1 MKYIYILIVSL
12 ILCSCT
18 QQKIEETTLSSTTS
32 TPIQIEEPVNT
43 TTITTTTTPKVTE
56 KPITEIEQEITS
68 FIDIPINRFRDNSYL
83 ETDLFKPFIIDGRF
97 QSVGEDKT
105 LYVWT
110 SYCTEGYS
118 YNLHFLPGGRV
129 GCTLLN
135 EKATDEMIDVTP
147 FLNASEYGT
156 YEYRYYY
163 DPLEYST
170 IDESQFN
177 KVINAFEGYI
187 QFPDYFMYYN
197 ENDIFSINTFT
208 IRIVN
213 EENEYVSFIIDCV
226 FENAFTVEVVSS
238 NKKLGTIS
246 KLYVEKENARSFLES
261 LANELK

>member
-1 MKYIYILIVSL
+1 MKYIYILLVSL
-12 ILCSCT
+12 ILCSCR
-18 QQKIEETTLSSTTS
+18 QQKIGVNTQPSTTS
-32 TPIQIEEPVNT
+32 TLIQIGEPVST
-43 TTITTTTTPKVTE
+43 STTTTAPNVSE

-68 FIDIPINRFRDNSYL
+68 IMGIPINRFHDNSYL
-83 ETDLFKPFIIDGRF
+83 ETDLFKPFIIDDRF

-105 LYVWT
+105 LYVWS

-163 DPLEYST
+163 EPMEYSI
-170 IDESQFN
+170 IDESQFK
-177 KVINAFEGYI
+177 KVVNTSEGYI

-197 ENDIFSINTFT
+197 ENDSFSINTFT
-208 IRIVN
+208 ISIVN
-213 EENEYVSFIIDCV
+213 EENEMISFIIDCV
-226 FENAFTVEVVSS
+226 FDNAFTVNVVSS
-238 NKKLGTIS
+238 NEKLKTIS
-246 KLYVEKENARSFLES
+246 KLYIEKENARSFLES
-261 LANELK
+261 LANEIK